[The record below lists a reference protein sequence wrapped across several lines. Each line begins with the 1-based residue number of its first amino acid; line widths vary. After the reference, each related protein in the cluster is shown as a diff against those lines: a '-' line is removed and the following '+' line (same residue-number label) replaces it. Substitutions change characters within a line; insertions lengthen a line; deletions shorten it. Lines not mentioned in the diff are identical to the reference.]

1 MKLFTCRSIVV
12 ATETHEDGGY
22 HYHVGVL
29 NENASRYKCFKQI
42 RALFPEFEGRQIN
55 VKVHK
60 GWGIIC
66 RYIPKMEK
74 NKVVWGEYSLKQI
87 LEIGD
92 ASAKDQAIPYKPEK
106 TGGAVVIEKVMKYDE
121 WYDALEDPAL
131 KDTIIR
137 SYSNLRGLFEDLKVA
152 KDRQSNVGER
162 LVPF

>member
-1 MKLFTCRSIVV
+1 MPR
-12 ATETHEDGGY
+12 
-22 HYHVGVL
+22 
-29 NENASRYKCFKQI
+29 
-42 RALFPEFEGRQIN
+42 PP
-55 VKVHK
+55 
-60 GWGIIC
+60 

-74 NKVVWGEYSLKQI
+74 KKVVWGEYSLKQI

-131 KDTIIR
+131 KDTLIR

>member
-1 MKLFTCRSIVV
+1 
-12 ATETHEDGGY
+12 
-22 HYHVGVL
+22 
-29 NENASRYKCFKQI
+29 
-42 RALFPEFEGRQIN
+42 
-55 VKVHK
+55 
-60 GWGIIC
+60 
-66 RYIPKMEK
+66 MEK
-74 NKVVWGEYSLKQI
+74 KKVVWGEYSLKQI

-92 ASAKDQAIPYKPEK
+92 ASAKDAYIPYKPEK

-131 KDTIIR
+131 KDTFIR